1 MGDSTDSLAWERGAK
16 VSQWG
21 AGPVENA
28 LLIGLSRQMVLR
40 RELEVIANNVAN
52 LNTTGFK
59 ADGNIFH
66 EHLMPVARAEQL
78 RGADRRM
85 SYVIDQSTWHDF
97 SQGPVQHTGN
107 PLDLALDGRAFLA
120 VETPRGERY
129 TRNGALQ
136 INSQGEL
143 VTSEGRRVLGESGPI
158 VFQIQDR
165 DISVARDGTV
175 TAREGVT
182 ATAQAVRGK
191 LRLVSFEQPE
201 RLRKDGTS
209 MFAAPDGVIPESD
222 PSAAVTQGA
231 IEKSNVRAVVEMSRM
246 IEVSRSYQALAGMIQ
261 QHGDLRR
268 SAIERLAEVPA

>member
-1 MGDSTDSLAWERGAK
+1 MSMENLALVK
-16 VSQWG
+16 
-21 AGPVENA
+21 
-28 LLIGLSRQMVLR
+28 LSRQIALH
-40 RELEVIANNVAN
+40 RELEVVANNIANI
-52 LNTTGFK
+52 NTTGYK
-59 ADGNIFH
+59 ADGSVFH
-66 EHLMPVARAEQL
+66 EFLMPLARN
-78 RGADRRM
+78 GAFQGGDQRLSFVHDRA
-85 SYVIDQSTWHDF
+85 TWHNF
-97 SQGPVQHTGN
+97 ATGATRHTGN
-107 PLDLALDGRAFLA
+107 PLDVSIDGDAFL
-120 VETPRGERY
+120 VVQTPRGERY

-136 INSQGEL
+136 VNSQGEL

-165 DISVARDGTV
+165 DISIARDGTITV
-175 TAREGVT
+175 REGVT

-209 MFAAPDGVIPESD
+209 MFAAPDGVIPEAD
-222 PSAAVTQGA
+222 PGAAVTQGA

-246 IEVSRSYQALAGMIQ
+246 IEVTRSYQALAGMMQ